1 METSTER
8 TETAERIQCRFCGT
22 EIEGRRDKVYCSD
35 RCRKADARR
44 STETEV
50 DAVSQDVEGPGPDSP
65 VESKVIEG
73 ADGFEGKEVQCS
85 VHGSWFFSWR
95 YRSLPGFDR
104 WSGQC
109 AECAAEEKLEQR
121 AKELLPQRQK
131 EIQRRMG
138 AELSRLEEEIQRQ
151 TADQVEQ
158 WVREVRPQ
166 IEAGVREHYWEQVR
180 SRAESEMIGEIVEEL
195 RQAGG

>member
-1 METSTER
+1 MPETITPTEAAHCR
-8 TETAERIQCRFCGT
+8 SCDTEL
-22 EIEGRRDKVYCSD
+22 EGRKDKLYCSD

-44 STETEV
+44 GTEV
-50 DAVSQDVEGPGPDSP
+50 DAVAQDVEGSAPVLP
-65 VESKVIEG
+65 VESPVIQG
-73 ADGFEGKEVQCS
+73 LDGFESKEVRCS
-85 VHGSWFFSWR
+85 VHGSWYFAWR

-109 AECAAEEKLEQR
+109 AECAAEQKLEQR

-166 IEAGVREHYWEQVR
+166 IEADAREHYWKQVR
-180 SRAESEMIGEIVEEL
+180 SRAESEVIGEIVEEL

>member
-8 TETAERIQCRFCGT
+8 TETAERIQCRFCGA

-44 STETEV
+44 STEV
-50 DAVSQDVEGPGPDSP
+50 VAQDIEGSAPELP
-65 VESKVIEG
+65 VESNVIEG
-73 ADGFEGKEVQCS
+73 PDGFESKEVRCS
-85 VHGSWFFSWR
+85 VHGSWFFAWR

-109 AECAAEEKLEQR
+109 AECAAEQKLEQR
-121 AKELLPQRQK
+121 AKELLPQRQN

-138 AELSRLEEEIQRQ
+138 AKLSRIEEEIQRQ
-151 TADQVEQ
+151 TADQIEQ

-180 SRAESEMIGEIVEEL
+180 SRAESEVTREIMEEL